1 MLIHLKTMTVTLA
14 LIAGIGLSPT
24 ESEHSPRTPEFR
36 AVEIQAEAV
45 LSFGSDDMG
54 VENMKIARASELL
67 NGFRVNEGFLF
78 VRGKYCDAST
88 KLSWRNNQLQI
99 ENPTSSMLAFAAP
112 VRNEI
117 STYSDSSA
125 TLEEICAIDS
135 VEIAESEM
143 LQIQRTLRDG
153 GIVALSDNQ
162 SPFMLELSKGGY
174 EFLEGFTH
182 DPGPERDSFL
192 NSAYSFAGIKPEPA
206 MQTWLSELKPD
217 TNLTRRATQLVNRV
231 HTIEKAN
238 ILAATA
244 VQRFESWSYPITIIA
259 MVVFVFSMGTLLT
272 VRPHELVAVART
284 ETETSVA
291 KFLWL
296 IAGMSA
302 IDLVWT
308 LLAHQAN
315 HITEVNPVGGVMLN
329 EPSRVI
335 LFKVLATTLAIGI
348 LYRGRSSLFARKAC
362 WWTCLTL
369 ALLMARWILVTGVS
383 A

>member
-1 MLIHLKTMTVTLA
+1 
-14 LIAGIGLSPT
+14 
-24 ESEHSPRTPEFR
+24 
-36 AVEIQAEAV
+36 
-45 LSFGSDDMG
+45 
-54 VENMKIARASELL
+54 
-67 NGFRVNEGFLF
+67 
-78 VRGKYCDAST
+78 
-88 KLSWRNNQLQI
+88 
-99 ENPTSSMLAFAAP
+99 MLAFAAP

-117 STYSDSSA
+117 STYSDYSA

-174 EFLEGFTH
+174 EVLEGFTH

-348 LYRGRSSLFARKAC
+348 LYR
-362 WWTCLTL
+362 
-369 ALLMARWILVTGVS
+369 
-383 A
+383 